1 MPNTVP
7 YGILCV
13 QKKASAV
20 TNIDIDILREVE
32 SIIRNNTDVKIGTG
46 FQQASL
52 LTTPAQKLGPAW
64 QVLWL
69 PQNRAGSTEADVN

>member
-1 MPNTVP
+1 M
-7 YGILCV
+7 
-13 QKKASAV
+13 

-32 SIIRNNTDVKIGTG
+32 SIIRNNTDIKIGAG

-52 LTTPAQKLGPAW
+52 LTTPPQKLGPPW

-69 PQNRAGSTEADVN
+69 PQNKARSTEVDVN